1 LFEEIWPFLGEIFEA
16 DARCVAMADPAILPA
31 SAVFAD
37 DPSRLKD

>member
-16 DARCVAMADPAILPA
+16 DARCVAMADPILPA